1 MPAAVQTRSRQNRT
15 KYFKQFKLHAT
26 PAFRCYHG
34 SRLPP
39 RSFESMWPH
48 KKFFSN
54 KIKTARKVPLKKAK
68 GVPSLLKKTLKAK
81 PKKREKRGILRSKE
95 TAKPKY
101 EIVDVKPRKR
111 VSFGK
116 QMIGKR
122 REQEERLYARG
133 TDYHELR
140 APDPDLTQ
148 AQRDAIARRRMYG
161 SRGDAR
167 QRLFRLD
174 GGGRL
179 QPVAAPRRRI
189 IMG

>member
-1 MPAAVQTRSRQNRT
+1 MPPAVQTRSRQNRI
-15 KYFKQFKLHAT
+15 KYFKEFKLHAT

-39 RSFESMWPH
+39 RSFEGMWPH

-54 KIKTARKVPLKKAK
+54 KIKTSKKRVPKAK

-81 PKKREKRGILRSKE
+81 PKKRQKRGILKATE
-95 TAKPKY
+95 TAKKQY

-122 REQEERLYARG
+122 REQEEQLYARG
-133 TDYHELR
+133 TDYHEMR
-140 APDPDLTQ
+140 AADPAET
-148 AQRDAIARRRMYG
+148 AVQRAARVRRGMYG

-174 GGGRL
+174 GEGRL
-179 QPVAAPRRRI
+179 QSVAAPRRRI
-189 IMG
+189 IM